1 MPPKEHGQLNALLS
15 LLRKG
20 NASALDEIYVT
31 IGRRMY
37 ALARGIVGA
46 ADADDVVS
54 ESFMKIVRGIRSF
67 REDTNGYAWVMRIV
81 RNTAFDFLRK
91 RKGHA
96 EENLDAFFHL
106 TDERYSP
113 ERRMEALALEEA
125 IEKLSKEERKMI
137 YYRYYLDLTVREIAA
152 ETGMSKSAVARAAQN
167 AEEKLKILLIEGQNR
182 SKDSCNDREHGEE

>member
-15 LLRKG
+15 LLRAG
-20 NASALDEIYVT
+20 RADALDDIYLA
-31 IGRRMY
+31 IGKRMY

-54 ESFMKIVRGIRSF
+54 ESFLKIARGVKSF
-67 REDTNGYAWVMRIV
+67 REDTNGYAWIMRIV

-91 RKGHA
+91 RKMRA

-113 ERRMEALALEEA
+113 DRREEALALEA
-125 IEKLSKEERKMI
+125 AMEKLTQEERKMI
-137 YYRYYLDLTVREIAA
+137 YYRYYLDFTVREIAQ

-167 AEEKLKILLIEGQNR
+167 AEEKLKRLLSAGQN
-182 SKDSCNDREHGEE
+182 DDE

>member
-20 NASALDEIYVT
+20 HAEALDEIYLAV
-31 IGRRMY
+31 GRRMY
-37 ALARGIVGA
+37 ALARGIVGP
-46 ADADDVVS
+46 ADADDVIS
-54 ESFMKIVRGIRSF
+54 ESFIKIARGIRSF

-91 RKGHA
+91 RKMRA

-125 IEKLSKEERKMI
+125 IQKLTEAERKMI
-137 YYRYYLDLTVREIAA
+137 YYRYYLDLTVREIAL

-167 AEEKLKILLIEGQNR
+167 AEEKLKSLLLEGQ
-182 SKDSCNDREHGEE
+182 KGHEDSCNDREHGEE

>member
-1 MPPKEHGQLNALLS
+1 MPPKEHKQLNALLS

-20 NASALDEIYVT
+20 QADALDEIYMEV
-31 IGRRMY
+31 GRRMY
-37 ALARGIVGA
+37 ALARGIVGP

-54 ESFMKIVRGIRSF
+54 ESFLKIARHIRSF

-91 RKGHA
+91 RKVRA
-96 EENLDAFFHL
+96 EEDLDAFFHL

-113 ERRMEALALEEA
+113 ERREEALALEEA
-125 IEKLSKEERKMI
+125 MQKLSEEARKMI
-137 YYRYYLDLTVREIAA
+137 YYRYYLDMTVREIAA

-167 AEEKLKILLIEGQNR
+167 AEDQLKKLLTEGQKGD
-182 SKDSCNDREHGEE
+182 KDSYNNG

>member
-15 LLRKG
+15 LLRAG
-20 NASALDEIYVT
+20 NVDALDDIYLAV
-31 IGRRMY
+31 GRRMY
-37 ALARGIVGA
+37 ALARGIVGY
-46 ADADDVVS
+46 ADADDVIS
-54 ESFMKIVRGIRSF
+54 ESFLKIARGLNSF

-91 RKGHA
+91 RKVRA

-113 ERRMEALALEEA
+113 ERREEALALEGA
-125 IEKLSKEERKMI
+125 LQKLTEGERKMI
-137 YYRYYLDLTVREIAA
+137 YYRYYLDFTVREIAA

-167 AEEKLKILLIEGQNR
+167 AEDKLNKLLQEGQ
-182 SKDSCNDREHGEE
+182 SDDE

>member
-15 LLRKG
+15 LLRAG
-20 NASALDEIYVT
+20 RADALDDIYLAV
-31 IGRRMY
+31 GRRMY
-37 ALARGIVGA
+37 ALARGIVGD
-46 ADADDVVS
+46 ADADDVLS
-54 ESFMKIVRGIRSF
+54 ESFLKIARGIRSF

-91 RKGHA
+91 RKVRA

-113 ERRMEALALEEA
+113 ERREEALALEEA
-125 IEKLSKEERKMI
+125 LEKLSADERKMI
-137 YYRYYLDLTVREIAA
+137 YYRYYLDFTVREIAA

-167 AEEKLKILLIEGQNR
+167 AEDKLKKLLQEGQ
-182 SKDSCNDREHGEE
+182 SDDK

>member
-20 NASALDEIYVT
+20 QASALDEIYLTV
-31 IGRRMY
+31 GRRMY

-54 ESFMKIVRGIRSF
+54 ESFMKIAKGIRSF

-81 RNTAFDFLRK
+81 RNTAFDVLRK
-91 RKGHA
+91 RKARA

-125 IEKLSKEERKMI
+125 IEKLTEAERKMI

-167 AEEKLKILLIEGQNR
+167 AEEKLKKLLTEGQNGH
-182 SKDSCNDREHGEE
+182 KDSCNDGDYGEE

>member
-20 NASALDEIYVT
+20 NADALDDIYQAG
-31 IGRRMY
+31 GRRMY
-37 ALARGIVGA
+37 ALARGIVGP
-46 ADADDVVS
+46 ADADDVIS
-54 ESFMKIVRGIRSF
+54 ESFLKIARGIRSF

-91 RKGHA
+91 RKVRA

-113 ERRMEALALEEA
+113 DRREEALALEEA
-125 IEKLSKEERKMI
+125 LEKLSGAERKMI
-137 YYRYYLDLTVREIAA
+137 YYRYYLDFTVREIAL
-152 ETGMSKSAVARAAQN
+152 ETGMSKSAVARAALN
-167 AEEKLKILLIEGQNR
+167 AEEKLKKLLTEGQN
-182 SKDSCNDREHGEE
+182 DGE

>member
-20 NASALDEIYVT
+20 KTDALDDIYQE

-37 ALARGIVGA
+37 ALARGIVGPT
-46 ADADDVVS
+46 DADDVMQ
-54 ESFMKIVRGIRSF
+54 ESFLKIARGIRSF

-81 RNTAFDFLRK
+81 RNTAFDVLRK
-91 RKGHA
+91 RKQRA

-113 ERRMEALALEEA
+113 ERRVEALALEEA
-125 IEKLSKEERKMI
+125 LQKLNEEERKMI
-137 YYRYYLDLTVREIAA
+137 YYRYYLDFTVREIAA
-152 ETGMSKSAVARAAQN
+152 ETGMSKSAAARQAQN
-167 AEEKLKILLIEGQNR
+167 AEEKLKKLLKEGQNDR
-182 SKDSCNDREHGEE
+182 TDSCND